1 MNKVLFQKGLK
12 RMVVFL
18 LCCFSG
24 PVVVHQA
31 FKNKEHPLFYPV
43 LVFGLSLLAVA
54 ICYGFLGVKTILNAL
69 LGERKK
75 RKL

>member
-12 RMVVFL
+12 RMVTFL
-18 LCCFSG
+18 ICCFSG

-43 LVFGLSLLAVA
+43 LLIGLSLLAIA
-54 ICYGFLGVKTILNAL
+54 IYYGFLGVKTILNAL

-75 RKL
+75 RNL

>member
-18 LCCFSG
+18 LCCFFG
-24 PVVVHQA
+24 PVFVYQA

-43 LVFGLSLLAVA
+43 LIIGLSLLSVA
-54 ICYGFLGVKTILNAL
+54 IYYGFLGVKTILNAL
-69 LGERKK
+69 LGEQKK
-75 RKL
+75 RNL